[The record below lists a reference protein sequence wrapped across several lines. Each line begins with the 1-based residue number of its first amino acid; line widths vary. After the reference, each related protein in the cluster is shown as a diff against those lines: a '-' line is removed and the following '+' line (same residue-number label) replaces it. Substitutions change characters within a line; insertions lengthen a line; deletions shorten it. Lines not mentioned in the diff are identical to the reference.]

1 MILLNAILVKKSC
14 RFETQLRI
22 MHLFDVK
29 IVISIKKSHNW
40 GVIIKKRMKL
50 SSTLFFQR
58 GMNLHNLRGQ
68 NIITLFQLN
77 IMIFLSLQK

>member
-29 IVISIKKSHNW
+29 IVISIKKSNNW
-40 GVIIKKRMKL
+40 GVIIKQKDE
-50 SSTLFFQR
+50 
-58 GMNLHNLRGQ
+58 
-68 NIITLFQLN
+68 IIIDLVFSKSDEFT
-77 IMIFLSLQK
+77 

>member
-29 IVISIKKSHNW
+29 IVISTKKSNNW
-40 GVIIKKRMKL
+40 GVIIKQKDE
-50 SSTLFFQR
+50 
-58 GMNLHNLRGQ
+58 
-68 NIITLFQLN
+68 IIIDLVFSKSDEFT
-77 IMIFLSLQK
+77 